1 MTKAEIVKFVK
12 DVRIE
17 HDVKIAEKYV
27 AKETGK
33 GLSTNDYTTAEK
45 TKLGGIATGA
55 QVNVIESVSIKG
67 GAAGTISSD
76 TKVLTLDLD
85 SYAKKDDVSAA
96 LIYRGS
102 VDTFAELPA
111 SGMSNGDVYNVKIAG
126 GTDRYGTAVKAGDNV
141 VYVEDKITPANSG
154 WDVQGGTTDLSGY
167 VETETGKTLI
177 YSSLVSGLETLIEE
191 SEETFDEN
199 DIASIFSDEEE
210 EESGG
215 GE

>member
-33 GLSTNDYTTAEK
+33 GLSTNDYTTTEK
-45 TKLGGIATGA
+45 TKLSKIAEGA

-67 GAAGTISSD
+67 GAAGTIAN
-76 TKVLTLDLD
+76 KVLTLDLD
-85 SYAKKDDVSAA
+85 GYAKADDISAA
-96 LIYRGS
+96 FNVKGS
-102 VDTFAELPA
+102 KDTFAELPA
-111 SGMSNGDVYNVKIAG
+111 SNNKNGDVWNIKIAG
-126 GTDRYGTAVKAGDNV
+126 GSDRYGTEVKAGDNV
-141 VYVEDKITPANSG
+141 VYIEDKITPANSG
-154 WDVQGGTTDLSGY
+154 WDVLGGTTDLSGY
-167 VETETGKTLI
+167 VETVSGKSLI
-177 YSSLVSGLETLIEE
+177 YDSLISGLETLIED

-199 DIASIFSDEEE
+199 DIASIFSDEEDE
-210 EESGG
+210 PAGG

>member
-12 DVRIE
+12 DVRVE

-45 TKLGGIATGA
+45 TKLDGIATGA